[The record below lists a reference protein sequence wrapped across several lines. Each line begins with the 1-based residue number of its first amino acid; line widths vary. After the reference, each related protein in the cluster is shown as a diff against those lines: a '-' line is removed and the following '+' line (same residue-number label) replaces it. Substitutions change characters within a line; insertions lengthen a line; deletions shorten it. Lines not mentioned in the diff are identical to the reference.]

1 MTASSAPYRCALS
14 VSRNS
19 LANLLIAL
27 TFGLLWGSSVLA
39 QDRDCIHQLIKETSR
54 EIACTL
60 PLQMSEKELAD
71 LRRASRD
78 ILKDASCVLTIKI
91 ERALISGAVANA
103 DKHVFQSPP
112 QPVACEIK
120 TNESMIP
127 VTFTFAP
134 RVEFKDGQAIKA
146 TPGMANVNGVSRLLS
161 LPVVVFVN
169 SSRHVE
175 TGMLETVNAYLRY
188 VAGTKAARN

>member
-1 MTASSAPYRCALS
+1 